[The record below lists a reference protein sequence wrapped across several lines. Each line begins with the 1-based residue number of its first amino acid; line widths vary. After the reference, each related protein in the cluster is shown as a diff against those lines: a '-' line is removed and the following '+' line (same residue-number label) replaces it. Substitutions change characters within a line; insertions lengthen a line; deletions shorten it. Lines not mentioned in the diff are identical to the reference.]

1 MGWGSPREVDSQVS
15 PASTPPAP
23 APEKALEKKV
33 QVLAVEYRHYINGA
47 PTAATA
53 DTIPGGLLQARILTT
68 THPTFIPPISHNP
81 QSPVALFP
89 FPKWAY

>member
-33 QVLAVEYRHYINGA
+33 QVLAVEYRHYTNGA

-53 DTIPGGLLQARILTT
+53 DTIPGGLLQARILT